1 MGRVIPYP
9 RKRDRTIPR
18 NLKQLREAFEKTG
31 SYKKTTCQALC
42 FIADELVKLRRET
55 RELRKDLKQLRLRK
69 REKRKPS
76 AYNLFIRDEMK
87 KGLSMAAAVAKWQ
100 KKKRRK
106 KRARKRG

>member
-55 RELRKDLKQLRLRK
+55 RELRKDLKQLRPK
-69 REKRKPS
+69 KKRKPS

-87 KGLSMAAAVAKWQ
+87 KGLTMAEAVAKWQ

-106 KRARKRG
+106 KRPRKRG